1 MELFRKI
8 SGEISKIDIRLEPK
22 QYSHDVIKIIC
33 DNLGFHFGSIILV
46 DENGKGSIFS
56 SHNLPENY
64 GQMVSRVS
72 APILSSPSGTAIK
85 EGKTVVVN
93 DVMADPRLEPW
104 YDLLKEF
111 NIKTIAWT
119 PLFSK
124 GKAYGT
130 YNLYDHR
137 QRKVSQEEII
147 LLNQLSI
154 IFSMAIRSNEYI
166 DEIQKK
172 NKELRIAKEQ
182 AEAANRAKNEFLNN
196 ISHEIRTP
204 LNAIIGFTDILMGEE
219 NDPDKIQFLKFTRDS
234 GKILMKLINEI
245 LDLAKIEAGKLEL
258 EYTNFSLKEL
268 VEEIY
273 RMFFEEAER
282 KNLEFNVSTAS
293 SVPSVVVGDRFRIS
307 EIILNIVRNAFKFT
321 RTGSIAIDCTYD
333 KGIAF
338 IKVSDTGVGIP
349 KNKLDIIF
357 TAFTQADG
365 SFTRQFGGAG
375 LGLTIAIKLT
385 KLMSGKIY
393 VESEEEAGSTFTVEL
408 PLPEAQEAV

>member
-8 SGEISKIDIRLEPK
+8 SREISKIDIRLEPK
-22 QYSHDVIKIIC
+22 QYSHDLIKIIC
-33 DNLGFHFGSIILV
+33 DNLGYHFGSIILV

-64 GQMVSRVS
+64 GQMVSKVS

-93 DVMADPRLEPW
+93 DLMADSRLEPW
-104 YDLLKEF
+104 YDLLEQF
-111 NIKTIAWT
+111 NIKTIVWV

-124 GKAYGT
+124 GKAFGT

-137 QRKVSQEEII
+137 QREISQQEIT
-147 LLNQLSI
+147 LLNQLSVL
-154 IFSMAIRSNEYI
+154 FSMAIRSNEHI

-172 NKELRIAKEQ
+172 NEELRIAKEQ

-196 ISHEIRTP
+196 ISHETRTP
-204 LNAIIGFTDILMGEE
+204 MNAIMGFTDILLERE
-219 NDPDKIQFLKFTRDS
+219 DDPRKIEFLKLSRDS
-234 GKILMKLINEI
+234 SRILMKLIDEI
-245 LDLAKIEAGKLEL
+245 LDLAKMEAGKLEL
-258 EYTNFSLKEL
+258 EYTNFSLEEL
-268 VEEIY
+268 LEEIH
-273 RMFFEEAER
+273 RMFFEEAEK
-282 KNLEFNVSTAS
+282 KNLEFNVTTAS
-293 SVPSVVVGDRFRIS
+293 SVPSVVVGDRCRIS

-321 RTGSIAIDCTYD
+321 RMGSIAIDCTYD

-338 IKVSDTGVGIP
+338 IKVSDTGVGIA
-349 KNKLDIIF
+349 KDKLDIIF

-365 SFTRQFGGAG
+365 SLTRQYGGAG
-375 LGLTIAIKLT
+375 LGLTIAAKLT

-393 VESEEEAGSTFTVEL
+393 VESKDEAGSTFTVEL
-408 PLPEAQEAV
+408 PLPETKEE

>member
-8 SGEISKIDIRLEPK
+8 SGEISKIDICLEPK
-22 QYSHDVIKIIC
+22 RYSHDVIKIIC
-33 DNLGFHFGSIILV
+33 DNLGYHFGSIILV

-64 GQMVSRVS
+64 GQMVSKVS

-93 DVMADPRLEPW
+93 DLIADFRLEPW
-104 YDLLKEF
+104 YDLLEQF
-111 NIKTIAWT
+111 NIKTIVWV

-124 GKAYGT
+124 GKAFGT

-137 QRKVSQEEII
+137 QREISQKEII
-147 LLNQLSI
+147 LLNQLSVL
-154 IFSMAIRSNEYI
+154 FSMAIRSNEYI
-166 DEIQKK
+166 DEIRKK
-172 NKELRIAKEQ
+172 NEELRIAKEQ

-196 ISHEIRTP
+196 ISHEVRTP
-204 LNAIIGFTDILMGEE
+204 MNAIMGFTDILLERE
-219 NDPDKIQFLKFTRDS
+219 DDPRKIEFLKLTRDS
-234 GKILMKLINEI
+234 GRILMKLIDEI

-258 EYTNFSLKEL
+258 EYTNFSIEEL
-268 VEEIY
+268 FEEIH
-273 RMFFEEAER
+273 RMFFEEAEK
-282 KNLEFNVSTAS
+282 KNLEFNVTTAS
-293 SVPSVVVGDRFRIS
+293 SVPPVVVGDRFRIS

-321 RTGSIAIDCTYD
+321 RIGSIAIACTYD

-338 IKVSDTGVGIP
+338 IKVSDTGVGIA
-349 KNKLDIIF
+349 KDKLDIIF

-365 SFTRQFGGAG
+365 SLTRQYEGAG
-375 LGLTIAIKLT
+375 LGLTIATKLT

-393 VESEEEAGSTFTVEL
+393 VESKDGAGSTFTVEL
-408 PLPEAQEAV
+408 PLPEAQNY

>member
-8 SGEISKIDIRLEPK
+8 SGEITKIDIRLEPK
-22 QYSHDVIKIIC
+22 RYSHDVIRIIC
-33 DNLGFHFGSIILV
+33 DNLGYHFGSIILV

-64 GQMVSRVS
+64 GQMVSKVS
-72 APILSSPSGTAIK
+72 APILTSPSGTAIK

-93 DVMADPRLEPW
+93 ELMTDSRLEPW
-104 YDLLKEF
+104 YDLLEQF
-111 NIKTIAWT
+111 NIKTIVWV

-124 GKAYGT
+124 GKAFGT

-137 QRKVSQEEII
+137 QREISQKEII
-147 LLNQLSI
+147 LLNQLSVL
-154 IFSMAIRSNEYI
+154 FSMAIRSNEYI

-172 NKELRIAKEQ
+172 NEELRIAKEQ
-182 AEAANRAKNEFLNN
+182 AEAANRAKNEFLGN
-196 ISHEIRTP
+196 ISHEVRTP
-204 LNAIIGFTDILMGEE
+204 MNAIMGFVGILLEGED
-219 NDPDKIQFLKFTRDS
+219 NPRKIEFLKFTLDS
-234 GKILMKLINEI
+234 GRILMKLIDEI

-258 EYTNFSLKEL
+258 EYTNFSLKDL
-268 VEEIY
+268 VEEIR

-282 KNLEFNVSTAS
+282 KNLEFNVTTAS

-321 RTGSIAIDCTYD
+321 RIGSIAIDCTYD

-349 KNKLDIIF
+349 GDKLDIIF

-365 SFTRQFGGAG
+365 SITRRYQGAG
-375 LGLTIAIKLT
+375 LGLTIASKLT

-393 VESEEEAGSTFTVEL
+393 VESKDGAGSIFTIEL
-408 PLPEAQEAV
+408 PLPETKEG

>member
-1 MELFRKI
+1 MELFQKI

-22 QYSHDVIKIIC
+22 QYSHDLIKIIC

-85 EGKTVVVN
+85 EGKTVVVS
-93 DVMADPRLEPW
+93 DVMADSRLEPW
-104 YDLLKEF
+104 YDLLQQY

-137 QRKVSQEEII
+137 QREISQTEII
-147 LLNQLSI
+147 LLNQLSVL
-154 IFSMAIRSNEYI
+154 FSMAIRSNEYI
-166 DEIQKK
+166 DEIRKK
-172 NKELRIAKEQ
+172 NDELRIAKEQ
-182 AEAANRAKNEFLNN
+182 AEAANQAKNEFLNN
-196 ISHEIRTP
+196 ITHEIRTP
-204 LNAIIGFTDILMGEE
+204 LNAVIGFSDILMEDE
-219 NDPDKIQFLKFTRDS
+219 DDPDKIQLLKFTRDS
-234 GKILMKLINEI
+234 GQILMKLINEV

-258 EYTNFSLKEL
+258 EYANFSLKEL
-268 VEEIY
+268 IEEIH
-273 RMFFEEAER
+273 RMFFEEAEK
-282 KNLEFNVSTAS
+282 KNLEFNVSIAS
-293 SVPSVVVGDRFRIS
+293 SVPSFVVGDRARIS
-307 EIILNIVRNAFKFT
+307 EIIINIVRNAFKFT
-321 RTGSIAIDCTYD
+321 GIGSIAIDCTYD

-349 KNKLDIIF
+349 KEKLDIIF

-365 SFTRQFGGAG
+365 SLTREFGGAG
-375 LGLTIAIKLT
+375 LGLTIACKLT
-385 KLMSGKIY
+385 KLMSGKIS
-393 VESEEEAGSTFTVEL
+393 VKSKEGKGSTFTIEL
-408 PLPEAQEAV
+408 PLPEAQED